1 MRGYICQAGMCG
13 HISLKSLHYP
23 RRPEQMSIPI
33 LSTPQFQTS
42 SSVSNLLDVHN
53 AGKPQLCITHTAS
66 IYMLFRLQVNCQFP
80 AIFFIFVRRPLCHKN
95 VNIHNFHKL
104 MFNGYQHALKL
115 KQNSQP
121 TKILFGKIQPILWK
135 KWTMM
140 MMMMKDR
147 ICR

>member
-1 MRGYICQAGMCG
+1 
-13 HISLKSLHYP
+13 
-23 RRPEQMSIPI
+23 MSGGNVWAYFLEVSPLPATARTNEYSHLEHPSI
-33 LSTPQFQTS
+33 
-42 SSVSNLLDVHN
+42 SNLL
-53 AGKPQLCITHTAS
+53 LCIKSTGCSQRREASAS

-121 TKILFGKIQPILWK
+121 NKILFGKIQPILWK
-135 KWTMM
+135 KWTLMM

>member
-1 MRGYICQAGMCG
+1 
-13 HISLKSLHYP
+13 
-23 RRPEQMSIPI
+23 MSGGNVWAYFLEVSPLPATARTNEYSHLEHPSI
-33 LSTPQFQTS
+33 
-42 SSVSNLLDVHN
+42 SNLL
-53 AGKPQLCITHTAS
+53 LCIKSTRCSQRREASVVYYTHSLDLHAFQAPGKLS
-66 IYMLFRLQVNCQFP
+66 VSGNFLHFCQKT
-80 AIFFIFVRRPLCHKN
+80 FVPQN
-95 VNIHNFHKL
+95 VNIHNFHKF